1 MFKNYFK
8 TAWRHFRSGK
18 MHSFINVVGLSL
30 GMGVAI
36 LIGLWLYDEVTFDRQ
51 NENYDRVA
59 RVIQNVTNNGEVQ
72 TWWNMP
78 YPLSE
83 ELRKN
88 YGSDFKHIAMAV
100 GWGDHMLTVKD
111 KKIKQVGGFFEQEF
125 PEMFKL
131 KMLKG
136 SRNALNDPSSFL
148 LSASAAQAQ
157 FGNADPLNQVVKIDG
172 GLMVKVGGVYEDFP
186 RNSSFRDLN
195 FIASWTFLYNNEPSF
210 KTMEEPWRPNF
221 TSVFVELNDQANFA
235 TASARIKD
243 AKYKMVNDQLKQKK
257 PELFLH
263 PMSKWHLYAEFE
275 NGQNIGGLIED
286 VWMFGIIGVFV
297 LLLAC
302 INFMNLSTARSEKR
316 AKEVGIRKS
325 VGSQR
330 KQLIFQFFSESLLTT
345 TFSFALSILLV
356 WLSLPFFN
364 KIADKQMQVLWGQPV
379 FWLSGLAFVLLTT
392 LVAGSYPALYLS
404 AFKPLKVLKGTF
416 KAGRYAALPRKVLVV
431 VQFSVSITLIIGTI
445 VVFRQLQFAKSRPVG
460 YSREGLISIPLMNP
474 SIHDHFE
481 AVKSELMQTG
491 AILSMAESQSP
502 PTGVW
507 SSSSGFSWKKKDPS
521 LSTDFGSVNVSP
533 DYGKT
538 IAWEIKEGRD
548 FSRAFTTD
556 TSALILNEAAVRFM
570 DLDNPVGETI
580 MWWDQ
585 AFTVIGVIK
594 DMIINSPYDEVTPVI
609 FSLNNGPSSLAI
621 LRINP
626 KLSTREALGHIEKVF
641 KKFNTDQPFEYKFVD
656 DDYAEKF
663 GSEERL
669 SRLAS
674 FFAILAIAISCL
686 GLFGLTSFIAEQRKK
701 EIGLRKVLGA
711 SIVSVWNLL
720 SKDFISLVAISFLI
734 SMPVAYYF
742 MHNWLEHYTY
752 RTEIAWWVFAATG
765 IGALGITLLT
775 VSFQAIRAAMA
786 NPVESL
792 RSE

>member
-8 TAWRHFRSGK
+8 TAWRHLRNGK
-18 MHSFINVVGLSL
+18 MHSFINIVGLSL

-36 LIGLWLYDEVTFDRQ
+36 LIGLWLYDELTFDRST
-51 NENYDRVA
+51 ENSDRIA
-59 RVIQNVTNNGEVQ
+59 RVLQNVTNNGEVQ

-88 YGSDFKHIAMAV
+88 YGTDFKRIAMAV
-100 GWGDHMLTVKD
+100 SWGEHMLTVKD
-111 KKIKQVGGFFEQEF
+111 KKIKQIGGFFEKDF

-136 SRNALNDPSSFL
+136 SRNAMNEPTAML

-157 FGNADPLNQVVKIDG
+157 FGDADPLNQEVKIDG

-195 FIASWTFLYNNEPSF
+195 FIASWDFLYSNEPSF
-210 KTMEEPWRPNF
+210 KAMEEPWRPNF
-221 TSVFVELNDQANFA
+221 TSLFVELNDKADFA

-257 PELFLH
+257 PALFLH
-263 PMSKWHLYAEFE
+263 PMNKWHLYAEFE
-275 NGQNIGGLIED
+275 NGKNIGGLIED

-325 VGSQR
+325 VGSKRQ
-330 KQLIFQFFSESLLTT
+330 QLIFQFFSESLLTT
-345 TFSFALSILLV
+345 VFAFALSIVLV

-364 KIADKQMQVLWGQPV
+364 KIADKEMEILWDKPV
-379 FWLSGLAFVLLTT
+379 FWLSGLAFILFTA
-392 LVAGSYPALYLS
+392 LVAGSYPAFYLS

-416 KAGRYAALPRKVLVV
+416 KAGRFAALPRKVLVV
-431 VQFSVSITLIIGTI
+431 MQFSVSVTLIIGTM
-445 VVFRQLQFAKSRPVG
+445 VVFRQLQFAKNRPVG
-460 YSREGLISIPLMNP
+460 YSREGLVSIILMNP

-491 AILSMAESQSP
+491 AILDMAESQSP

-507 SSSSGFSWKKKDPS
+507 SSSSGFSWKKKDPA
-521 LSTDFGSVNVSP
+521 LSIDFGSVNVSY

-538 IAWEIKEGRD
+538 IGWEIKEGRD
-548 FSRAFTTD
+548 FSKTFSSD
-556 TSALILNEAAVRFM
+556 TSALVLNEAAARFM
-570 DLDNPVGETI
+570 GLDKPVGETI

-585 AFTVIGVIK
+585 AFTVVGVIK

-609 FSLNNGPSSLAI
+609 FSLNTGPSTLAI

-626 KLSTREALGHIEKVF
+626 ERSAKEALGNIEKVF
-641 KKFNTDQPFEYKFVD
+641 KKFNPDQPFEYKFVD

-669 SRLAS
+669 SKLAS
-674 FFAILAIAISCL
+674 FFAFLAIAISCL
-686 GLFGLTSFIAEQRKK
+686 GLFGLTSFVAEQRKK

-711 SIVSVWNLL
+711 SIMSVWNLL
-720 SKDFISLVAISFLI
+720 SKDFITLVVISFII
-734 SMPVAYYF
+734 SMPMAYYF
-742 MHNWLEHYTY
+742 MHNWLKHYTY
-752 RTEIAWWVFAATG
+752 RTEIGWWIFAMAGLSALLITG
-765 IGALGITLLT
+765 LT
-775 VSFQAIRAAMA
+775 VSFQAIRAAVA
-786 NPVESL
+786 NPIESL
-792 RSE
+792 RNE